1 MNSNNNHGYIYVF
14 NDTQKKM
21 FKIGYAKY
29 PSQRL
34 KQCQTGNAGKIA
46 EVCRIATNDM
56 KSLEKELHRLY
67 AHRRVAGEWFQ
78 LTWDDLAELRAMAY

>member
-1 MNSNNNHGYIYVF
+1 
-14 NDTQKKM
+14 
-21 FKIGYAKY
+21 
-29 PSQRL
+29 
-34 KQCQTGNAGKIA
+34 
-46 EVCRIATNDM
+46 M